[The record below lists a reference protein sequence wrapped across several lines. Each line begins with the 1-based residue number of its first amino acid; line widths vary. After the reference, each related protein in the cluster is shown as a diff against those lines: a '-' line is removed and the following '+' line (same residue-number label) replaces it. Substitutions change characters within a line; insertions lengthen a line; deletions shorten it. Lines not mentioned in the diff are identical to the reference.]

1 MWYSLSD
8 GFKILGKGSA
18 WLPITRIG
26 FHTPGAG
33 SDVIKVL
40 SPRASPGS
48 ILWACPTPLSNR
60 SLSLGN
66 ALKPLYI
73 SCVFTFCLHHSAKPE
88 FWLLTGSAVMPTS
101 TDPPQRV
108 SSATGRCTR
117 ELEHWGWQLV
127 YLKTK
132 TSWNHPLRDR
142 FRSSP
147 IIKEQ
152 SDGF

>member
-1 MWYSLSD
+1 MWCSLSD

-18 WLPITRIG
+18 WLPIPRIG

-40 SPRASPGS
+40 NPRASPGS
-48 ILWACPTPLSNR
+48 ILRAHPSPLSNP
-60 SLSLGN
+60 SLRLGN

-73 SCVFTFCLHHSAKPE
+73 SCVFTFCPHHSAKPE
-88 FWLLTGSAVMPTS
+88 SWLLTGSLVMPTS

-108 SSATGRCTR
+108 SSATGDRTR
-117 ELEHWGWQLV
+117 ELEHWGWQLAD
-127 YLKTK
+127 LKTK
-132 TSWNHPLRDR
+132 TSGNHPLRDR

-152 SDGF
+152 ADGF